1 MTRNGCVEATDSGRT
16 AAEYLR
22 ALWPHEVEVVELET
36 VADSLRAAF
45 RDCDAVVAFLATGAT
60 VRILAPLLGHKTTDA
75 PVVCVDEGRRFAIAL
90 LGGHY
95 GANDLARRVAAAIG
109 GEPVI
114 SNARDTE
121 GIRPL
126 PPLLGKRIVV
136 GVGASRG
143 VTAAEVLETVD
154 AALAEAGLPS
164 TGVATLATADLK
176 ADEPGIREAARLR
189 GWPLVCHP
197 AAELAE
203 VEVPNP
209 SEIVRA
215 AAGTPSVAEAAA
227 LYFGPGRAP
236 GRLLVHKRKSAREY
250 PMATAAV
257 AEHADRERGRLA
269 VIGLGPGARDLTAPR
284 ALAELR
290 DAEIVVGLDQYVD
303 QIRDVLAPG
312 VRIEATGLGA
322 EEQRARSAV
331 DLARAGHRVAL
342 IGSGD
347 AGVYAM
353 GDRRGL
359 RSRHHG
365 RDHGLERARRPA
377 RPRPLL
383 DLAVRSAHAVAR
395 DRAAGTGGGRG
406 RFRRQLLQPEVR
418 QAGLA
423 AAQGPRAPR
432 RAPAPDDAD
441 RLGARR
447 RAPRRDART
456 DDARR
461 VRPGV
466 HRYVHDRDRR
476 LLAVADRRRTLRHP
490 TGLPV
495 GRMSTD
501 LIAEIG
507 ACQGCGGCLLTC
519 PEHAIRPDGG
529 RLFVL
534 AAQCTGCGQCQEV
547 CPVDVIEM
555 KARQ

>member
-1 MTRNGCVEATDSGRT
+1 VKRIGCVAATDSGRT
-16 AAEYLR
+16 AAAYLR

-353 GDRRGL
+353 ASPAL
-359 RSRHHG
+359 
-365 RDHGLERARRPA
+365 DHEETAEIDVVCVPGIT
-377 RPRPLL
+377 
-383 DLAVRSAHAVAR
+383 
-395 DRAAGTGGGRG
+395 AATTASN
-406 RFRRQLLQPEVR
+406 V
-418 QAGLA
+418 
-423 AAQGPRAPR
+423 
-432 RAPAPDDAD
+432 
-441 RLGARR
+441 LGAPLGHDHCSISLSDLHTPWP
-447 RAPRRDART
+447 AIE
-456 DDARR
+456 RR
-461 VRPGV
+461 VRAAAEGDFVVSFYNP
-466 HRYVHDRDRR
+466 RSAKRDWQLPKALA
-476 LLAVADRRRTLRHP
+476 LLAEHRPP
-490 TGLPV
+490 TTP
-495 GRMSTD
+495 
-501 LIAEIG
+501 IG
-507 ACQGCGGCLLTC
+507 WVRDAG
-519 PEHAIRPDGG
+519 RPDETHGLTTLAEFDPASIDMYTTVIVGCSQSRIVAG
-529 RLFVL
+529 RFVTPRGYRW
-534 AAQCTGCGQCQEV
+534 AE
-547 CPVDVIEM
+547 
-555 KARQ
+555 